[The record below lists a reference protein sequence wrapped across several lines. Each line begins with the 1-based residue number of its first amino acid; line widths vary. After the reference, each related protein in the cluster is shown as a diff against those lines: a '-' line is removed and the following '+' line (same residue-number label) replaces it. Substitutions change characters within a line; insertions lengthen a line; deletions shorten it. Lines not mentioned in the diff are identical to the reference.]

1 MLDFR
6 ELFVKHIYAD
16 HNKSR
21 AASLALEDMISNY
34 DSSKDV
40 GLNIGAG
47 NTHYG
52 ENIKNLELEPNDNVD
67 LVGSVM
73 HIPSNDEAFDFILSQ
88 EVLEH
93 VENPFQA
100 MKEMYRVLKFNG
112 MGYIQLP
119 FIIGYHPCP
128 SDFYRFS
135 HEGIVFLVEHAGF
148 KVVNIGQTVGSATG
162 FYRILVEF
170 FAVFFSALWDK
181 LYIPSKAFAALL
193 FFPVKYLDFILDRSS
208 QSKRIAGG
216 FYVVFKKER

>member
-1 MLDFR
+1 MLNLR
-6 ELFVKHIYAD
+6 KMFVEHIYAD

-21 AASLALEDMISNY
+21 EASLALKKMLSKY
-34 DSSKDV
+34 DPLTDD

-47 NTHYG
+47 NTFFGKH
-52 ENIKNLELEPNDNVD
+52 IQNLELEPGDNVD

-73 HIPSNDEAFDFILSQ
+73 HIPANDESFDFIISQ

-93 VENPFQA
+93 VENPFVA
-100 MKEMYRVLKFNG
+100 MREINRVLRYNG

-128 SDFYRFS
+128 NDFYRFS
-135 HEGIVFLVEHAGF
+135 HQGIAYLVESAGF
-148 KVVNIGQTVGSATG
+148 KILEIGQTVGSASG

-170 FAVFFSALWDK
+170 IAVLFSCLWER
-181 LYIPSKAFAALL
+181 LYIPTKAFAALL
-193 FFPVKYLDFILDRSS
+193 FFPLKYLDLIMNTSK

-216 FYVVFKKER
+216 FFVVFKKVQ